1 MIDFESRSAHALLA
15 LARQRNGIYSASC
28 ARAFAHLHAAERL
41 RRGLRRVL
49 ARHQLTDLQFALLV
63 LLLASEADPIPMAVL
78 ARDAGVSR
86 TAVTDAFDT
95 LEAAGLA
102 LRIRDGRDRR
112 IIYGQI
118 TAFGRAKI
126 NQSVDD
132 YLRAVVCSQS

>member
-102 LRIRDGRDRR
+102 ERTRDTRDRR
-112 IIYGQI
+112 ITRGRI
-118 TAFGRAKI
+118 TIAGGRKI
-126 NQSVDD
+126 ASTIDD
-132 YLRAVVCSQS
+132 YLRVLMPLR